1 MCQGHVCGCYVWGRV
16 ASSDPAGVQ
25 DGFETLASRQSSHFG
40 PCLACSAGQY
50 QEKAVQS
57 FCSRMCSCLTF
68 TLQLSHVPHLHP
80 TWGLS
85 DILQACFSG
94 CLLGLSFQRLCL
106 ITEGVSRITE
116 FRSSHH
122 GSVVMNL
129 TGIHEDEDFVLFCFA
144 FLGLCPQH
152 MDVPRL
158 GVESELQLLAYA
170 TVTAMQDLSHICNL
184 HRHS

>member
-1 MCQGHVCGCYVWGRV
+1 
-16 ASSDPAGVQ
+16 
-25 DGFETLASRQSSHFG
+25 
-40 PCLACSAGQY
+40 
-50 QEKAVQS
+50 
-57 FCSRMCSCLTF
+57 MCSCLTF

-170 TVTAMQDLSHICNL
+170 TVTDSYAGSRPHLQPN
-184 HRHS
+184 HSSQQHWILNPQSEARDRT